1 MANEAEK
8 TTAQTV
14 IVSGVEIT
22 GNIRSAGNIQF
33 DGILKGDIDAAGS
46 ASFGKI
52 ADITGNIKAEKVEI
66 AGIVNGNVEA
76 KDRID
81 IKGTAKIKGDIRSK
95 RLAVED
101 GVTFVGKVEVNP
113 AGFAA
118 APATPAAPAAAPA
131 PGAAVK

>member
-8 TTAQTV
+8 TTVQTV
-14 IVSGVEIT
+14 IANGVEIT
-22 GNIRSAGNIQF
+22 GNIRSAGNINF
-33 DGILKGDIDAAGS
+33 DGILKGDIEAAGT
-46 ASFGKI
+46 ATFGKI

-66 AGIVNGNVEA
+66 AGIVNGNIDA
-76 KDRID
+76 KDGIN

-118 APATPAAPAAAPA
+118 APAAPAAPGAAAPAA
-131 PGAAVK
+131 K